1 MISYEYISTIAVFCY
16 AFLILMFMASQKNR
30 IIKSFISV
38 LFSML
43 LWTLGSVLMREQV
56 APSYVVWYH
65 VSLAGLF
72 TIPYTFFSFIR
83 AYTNSKR
90 KIIDNVYFLTL
101 FVMYVINVYSGLF
114 IKYPEIVMT
123 KNGEVFQYE
132 YTPWVLVMFVVSTVI
147 LVHSIVL
154 VKKYCKKNLSAKKSI
169 MPILQGACILI
180 LGHIAVCLPVFHS
193 FPIDIICGIIN
204 AFFMLK
210 AVANKHLF
218 ELRLLGSKSVYYG
231 IGIVITTM
239 LFYKM
244 FPYILNICS
253 IFFKEGTTNYYLL
266 YSAIFCII
274 CFLVSQIGKIMINN
288 IFIKDETDY
297 AEKIKV
303 FSNEIAN
310 TLSLDRIMNCLTEM
324 ITDINANTN
333 IYICLKKE
341 NGYEACFSNQALY
354 DLSFVIRND
363 NPIIDILKEN
373 SFVSMKDLQQLT
385 GYRSIWQSEKDLL
398 NRLNI
403 THFIALKNDHE
414 LSGIMLLSDE
424 NKNRIHYNELIM
436 FSSVADM
443 ASIAIKNAQLYEQV
457 YQEARTDELT
467 GLLNR
472 KYFEEVLTKCFDE
485 NKDDVIAFAILNLD
499 DFKLY
504 NNLYGTEEGDLALQR
519 IAQIIKTSVSEQG
532 VVARYSG
539 KEFAVVLPKYDVFTA
554 RHLIESICKQI
565 SLLNEKGE
573 HGFKLKT
580 ITVSAGI
587 SSYPYGAVN
596 LQELISH
603 ADMAVYHVKRK
614 GKNGI
619 QIFDTVL
626 KNQVHMQEKRSSKD
640 VYKDYE
646 STIFALMAAIDAKD
660 HYTFSHSH
668 NVAYYATT
676 LATIMGYDSD
686 VVEMIRQSALL
697 HDIGKISIPESILN
711 KSGKLT
717 DEEYGIMKQHVEASI
732 EIIRHLPSLDYVVPA
747 VIGHHERYDG
757 HGYPRRIRGENIPLF
772 ARMLCIAD
780 SFDAMTSKRCYKGKM
795 SVEQSLAILE
805 EEAGKQFDPN
815 LVSVFVDGFRSG
827 KIKLAEQFKI
837 E

>member
-1 MISYEYISTIAVFCY
+1 MNSYEYISIIAVFCY

-30 IIKSFISV
+30 IIRAFIAV

-43 LWTLGSVLMREQV
+43 FWTMGSVLMREQV
-56 APSYVVWYH
+56 APSYILWYH
-65 VSLAGLF
+65 VSIAGLLS
-72 TIPYTFFSFIR
+72 IPYTFFAFIR
-83 AYTNSKR
+83 AYTNSKSMVAD
-90 KIIDNVYFLTL
+90 KIYLIALVII
-101 FVMYVINVYSGLF
+101 YVINVWSGLF
-114 IKYPEIVMT
+114 IKYPEIVRT
-123 KNGEVFQYE
+123 DRGQVFQYKF
-132 YTPWVLVMFVVSTVI
+132 TFWVVVVFLVTAVILFHSLLLVMN
-147 LVHSIVL
+147 
-154 VKKYCKKNLSAKKSI
+154 YCRKNPGARKSI
-169 MPILQGACILI
+169 MPILQGATILV
-180 LGHIAVCLPVFHS
+180 LGHMALSLPIFHA
-193 FPIDIICGIIN
+193 FPIDIICGIVN

-218 ELRLLGSKSVYYG
+218 ELRLLGSKGVYYG
-231 IGIVITTM
+231 IGIGISVM
-239 LFYKM
+239 LFYQL
-244 FPYILNICS
+244 FPYILDICS
-253 IFFKEGTTNYYLL
+253 IFFAVGTTNFYLL
-266 YSAIFCII
+266 YSAIFFGI
-274 CFLVSQIGKIMINN
+274 CFLVSQIGKIVLNN
-288 IFIKDETDY
+288 IFIKDEADY
-297 AEKIKV
+297 AEKIKL

-310 TLSLDRIMNCLTEM
+310 TLSLDKIMNYLTEM
-324 ITDINANTN
+324 IMDINAEVD
-333 IYICLKKE
+333 IYICLRGEK
-341 NGYEACFSNQALY
+341 GYEACFSNQVLY
-354 DLSFVIRND
+354 DLSFVIKND
-363 NPIIDILKEN
+363 NPIVDILQED
-373 SFVSMKDLQQLT
+373 SFVSLRDLQQNA
-385 GYRSIWQSEKDLL
+385 GYRSIWESEKDQLR
-398 NRLNI
+398 RLNI
-403 THFIALKNDHE
+403 THFIALKNDNE
-414 LSGIMLLSDE
+414 LSGIMMLSAG
-424 NKNRIHYNELIM
+424 NKIHYNELIM
-436 FSSVADM
+436 ISSVASM

-472 KYFEEVLTKCFDE
+472 KHFEEVLRKIFET

-504 NNLYGTEEGDLALQR
+504 NNLYGTEEGDLALKR

-554 RHLIESICKQI
+554 RTLVETICEQI
-565 SLLNEKGE
+565 AELNEKGTQS
-573 HGFKLKT
+573 FKLKT
-580 ITVSAGI
+580 LTVSVGI

-596 LQELISH
+596 LQELIRH

-626 KNQVHMQEKRSSKD
+626 KNQIHSQEARSSKD

-676 LATIMGYDSD
+676 LALLMGYDSD

-697 HDIGKISIPESILN
+697 HDIGKISIPEAILN
-711 KSGKLT
+711 KTGKLT
-717 DEEYGIMKQHVEASI
+717 KEEFEIMKQHVEAAV

-757 HGYPRRIRGENIPLF
+757 YGYPRRICGENIPLF

-780 SFDAMTSKRCYKGKM
+780 SFDAMTSKRCYKDKM
-795 SVEQSLAILE
+795 SVEKSLSILE
-805 EEAGKQFDPN
+805 EEAGGQFDPN
-815 LVSVFVDGFRSG
+815 LVSVFVDGFHSG
-827 KIKLAEQFKI
+827 KIQLAENLTIKK
-837 E
+837 